1 MDQQSQ
7 CPDTGE
13 GQTSVIYPSC
23 RLYTVSQAAAFLRLS
38 QTWIY
43 ERTRKDAIP
52 HRKMGK
58 YIRFTDSD
66 LSRIIQMC
74 SRGHKEEVPEGSNEE
89 LPHA

>member
-7 CPDTGE
+7 FTVTTGVPADVLQPN
-13 GQTSVIYPSC
+13 G
-23 RLYTVSQAAAFLRLS
+23 RLYTVSQAADYLHMS

-52 HRKMGK
+52 YRKLGK

-66 LSRIIQMC
+66 LSEIIQMC
-74 SRGHKEEVPEGSNEE
+74 SRGQRKEAEEGSNEE
-89 LPHA
+89 LPNA